1 MKSVLFKIYAPTVG
15 LLLGATLL
23 FAVSFGGVL
32 WESRQLEAA
41 RHRWNAVGQEERKL
55 QALEAFAASVER
67 HRAFMERLTAP
78 REASVQEVISLEP
91 FGVFV
96 EKLSR
101 IYTDQGFFFLESFA
115 LQTCEEGRGKRSET
129 DGECRPAAEV
139 RGRKV
144 FFQP

>member
-1 MKSVLFKIYAPTVG
+1 MKSVFFKMFAPTVG
-15 LLLGATLL
+15 LLVGATLL
-23 FAVSFGGVL
+23 FAVSLGGVL

-41 RHRWNAVGQEERKL
+41 RRRWNVLEQEERKL
-55 QALEAFAASVER
+55 QALEAFAASVVR
-67 HRAFMERLTAP
+67 HQAFMERLSVS

-115 LQTCEEGRGKRSET
+115 LKICEEGRGDGDET
-129 DGECRPAAEV
+129 EAECRPAAEV